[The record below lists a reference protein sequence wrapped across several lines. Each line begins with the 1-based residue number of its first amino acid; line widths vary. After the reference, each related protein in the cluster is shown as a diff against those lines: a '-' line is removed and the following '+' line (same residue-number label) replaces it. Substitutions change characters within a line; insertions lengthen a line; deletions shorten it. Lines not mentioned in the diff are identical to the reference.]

1 MIAKTFEDLIAWQ
14 KAKQLGI
21 TIYLK
26 VPQQKDYNFYDQ
38 IKRAGLSIS
47 NNIAEGF
54 GRKSQKDFKR
64 FLQIALGSTNEVKS
78 MVLVVKV
85 IGIIDQNL
93 AKELEEMATEVTKI
107 LIGLSSK
114 IKTD

>member
-1 MIAKTFEDLIAWQ
+1 
-14 KAKQLGI
+14 
-21 TIYLK
+21 
-26 VPQQKDYNFYDQ
+26 
-38 IKRAGLSIS
+38 
-47 NNIAEGF
+47 
-54 GRKSQKDFKR
+54 
-64 FLQIALGSTNEVKS
+64 